1 MGGCSAKKSD
11 SQPRSSIQA
20 ASSPGPSASAVGKYP
35 MPKSICARM
44 FISVSERA
52 KTVVFFPEGAFG
64 PTNNCVGIG
73 DVLRRRSHRIVF
85 IVEESFAGTLEAQ
98 GFEERTMRLTP
109 PPPTEEAPGQFWK
122 DFIRD
127 TAPVFRRSTTEQ
139 LGEFIAPTFQALID
153 GAKYVDAQLTEI
165 IGALEPDL
173 VVEDNVVS
181 FPALFAAGAPWARI
195 DSCNPLEIKD
205 PDLPPVFSGLPS
217 EDRSGW
223 GEFWEAYRAAPAAS
237 PADFDEFGR
246 GPGPPPLPADDFIHA
261 SPTLNLYLYPE
272 EVDYP
277 RRRALGPTWH
287 NLGASVRATD
297 PDWRLPEELAAGPEP
312 LVYLSLGSLGS
323 ADVELMRTLVAEL
336 AEAPYRFIVSK
347 GPQADEFELAPNM
360 VGAEFLPQTS
370 VLPQVDLVITH
381 GGNNTVTESLFFGKP
396 MGVLPIFWDQHD
408 NARRLDETGFG
419 IHVDTYAHDPA
430 DLTSAIARL
439 LDDGALADRLAQTSR
454 RLQAARGT
462 ELAATLIERAASAA

>member
-1 MGGCSAKKSD
+1 
-11 SQPRSSIQA
+11 
-20 ASSPGPSASAVGKYP
+20 
-35 MPKSICARM
+35 M
-44 FISVSERA
+44 FSNVSERA
-52 KTVVFFPEGAFG
+52 ATIVFFPEGAFG

-73 DVLRRRSHRIVF
+73 DVLRRRGHRVVF

-109 PPPTEEAPGQFWK
+109 PPETEEAPGQFWK

-127 TAPVFRRSTTEQ
+127 TAPVFRKSTTVQ
-139 LGEFIAPTFQALID
+139 LSEFIAPTFQALID
-153 GAKYVDAQLTEI
+153 GAKYVDARLIEI
-165 IGALEPDL
+165 LGELEPDL
-173 VVEDNVVS
+173 VTCDNVVT
-181 FPALFAAGAPWARI
+181 FPALFAAGRPWARI

-223 GEFWEAYRAAPAAS
+223 ADFWDAYRAAHAGMH
-237 PADFDEFGR
+237 ADFDEFCRER
-246 GPGPPPLPADDFIHA
+246 GAPPLPRDDFIHA

-277 RRRALGPTWH
+277 RREPLGPTWH

-297 PDWRLPEELAAGPEP
+297 PDWQLPAELEGGEEP

-323 ADVELMRTLVAEL
+323 ADVELMRILVAEL

-347 GPQADEFELAPNM
+347 GPQAEEYELAPNM

-370 VLPQVDLVITH
+370 VLPEVDLVITH

-396 MGVLPIFWDQHD
+396 MVVLPIFWDQHD
-408 NARRLDETGFG
+408 NAQRIDETGFG
-419 IHVDTYAHDPA
+419 VRIDTYAHDPA
-430 DLTSAIARL
+430 DLRAAIAHL

-454 RLQAARGT
+454 RLQAAPGT
-462 ELAATLIERAASAA
+462 ELAADLIERTVLSPD

>member
-1 MGGCSAKKSD
+1 
-11 SQPRSSIQA
+11 
-20 ASSPGPSASAVGKYP
+20 
-35 MPKSICARM
+35 
-44 FISVSERA
+44 VSERA
-52 KTVVFFPEGAFG
+52 ATIVFFPEGAFG

-73 DVLRRRSHRIVF
+73 DVLRRRGHRVVF

-98 GFEERTMRLTP
+98 GFEERTMRLNP
-109 PPPTEEAPGQFWK
+109 PPETQEAPGQFWK
-122 DFIRD
+122 DFIRE
-127 TAPVFRRSTTEQ
+127 TAPVFRKPTIDQ
-139 LGEFIAPTFQALID
+139 LAEFIAPTFQALID
-153 GAKYVDAQLTEI
+153 GSKYVDARLTEI
-165 IGALEPDL
+165 LGELEPDL
-173 VVEDNVVS
+173 VVEDNVVT
-181 FPALFAAGAPWARI
+181 FPALFASGRPWARI
-195 DSCNPLEIKD
+195 ASCNPLEIKD

-223 GEFWEAYRAAPAAS
+223 GDFREAYRAAHAEMH
-237 PADFDEFGR
+237 ADFDEFCRER
-246 GPGPPPLPADDFIHA
+246 GAPPLPRDDFIHA

-277 RRRALGPTWH
+277 RRGALGPTWH

-297 PDWRLPEELAAGPEP
+297 PDWRLPEELAGSSEP

-336 AEAPYRFIVSK
+336 AEAPYRIIVSK

-396 MGVLPIFWDQHD
+396 MVLLPIFWDQHD
-408 NARRLDETGFG
+408 NAQRIDETGYG
-419 IHVDTYAHDPA
+419 IRLDTYAHGA
-430 DLTSAIARL
+430 DELQAAIARL
-439 LDDGALADRLAQTSR
+439 LDDGELADRLAQASR

-462 ELAATLIERAASAA
+462 ELAADLIERAAISSS

>member
-1 MGGCSAKKSD
+1 MALIFSNV
-11 SQPRSSIQA
+11 
-20 ASSPGPSASAVGKYP
+20 SASA
-35 MPKSICARM
+35 STI
-44 FISVSERA
+44 
-52 KTVVFFPEGAFG
+52 VFFPEGAFG

-73 DVLRRRSHRIVF
+73 DVLRRRGHRVVF

-109 PPPTEEAPGQFWK
+109 PPETEEAPGQFWK

-127 TAPVFRRSTTEQ
+127 TAPVFRKPTIEQ
-139 LGEFIAPTFQALID
+139 LGDFIAPTFQALID
-153 GAKYVDAQLTEI
+153 GAKYVDARLTEI
-165 IGALEPDL
+165 IGELEPDL

-181 FPALFAAGAPWARI
+181 FPALFASGRPWARI

-205 PDLPPVFSGLPS
+205 PDVPPVFSGLPS

-223 GEFWEAYRAAPAAS
+223 AEFWDAYRAAHDEMH
-237 PADFDEFGR
+237 ADFDEFCRER
-246 GPGPPPLPADDFIHA
+246 GAPPLPRDDFIHA

-277 RRRALGPTWH
+277 RRDPLGPTWH
-287 NLGASVRATD
+287 NLEASVRATD
-297 PDWRLPEELAAGPEP
+297 PDWRLPEELSGGEEP
-312 LVYLSLGSLGS
+312 LIYLSLGSLGS

-336 AEAPYRFIVSK
+336 GEAPYRFIVSK
-347 GPQADEFELAPNM
+347 GPQASEFDLAPNM

-396 MGVLPIFWDQHD
+396 MLILPIFWDQHD
-408 NARRLDETGFG
+408 NAQRLDETGFG
-419 IHVDTYAHDPA
+419 VRIDTYAHEPA
-430 DLTSAIARL
+430 DLLTAIARL
-439 LDDGALADRLAQTSR
+439 LDDGALTDRLAQTSR
-454 RLQAARGT
+454 RLHSARGT
-462 ELAATLIERAASAA
+462 EIAATLIERAARPIP

>member
-1 MGGCSAKKSD
+1 
-11 SQPRSSIQA
+11 
-20 ASSPGPSASAVGKYP
+20 
-35 MPKSICARM
+35 M

-52 KTVVFFPEGAFG
+52 STIVFFPEGAFG

-73 DVLRRRSHRIVF
+73 DVLRRRGHRVLF

-109 PPPTEEAPGQFWK
+109 PPETEEAPGQFWK

-139 LGEFIAPTFQALID
+139 LGEFIAPTFEALID
-153 GAKYVDAQLTEI
+153 GAKYVDARLLEI
-165 IGALEPDL
+165 LDELRPDL
-173 VVEDNVVS
+173 VVEDNVVT
-181 FPALFAAGAPWARI
+181 FPALFASGVPWARI

-217 EDRSGW
+217 TDRSGW
-223 GEFWEAYRAAPAAS
+223 ADFWDAYRAAHDEMH
-237 PADFDEFGR
+237 ADFDQFCRER
-246 GPGPPPLPADDFIHA
+246 GAPPLPRDDFIHE

-277 RRRALGPTWH
+277 RRRGLGPTWH

-297 PDWRLPEELAAGPEP
+297 AAWEVPAELVGEGP

-347 GPQADEFELAPNM
+347 GPQAAEFDLAPNM

-370 VLPQVDLVITH
+370 VLPEVDLIITH

-396 MGVLPIFWDQHD
+396 MIVLPIFWDQHD
-408 NARRLDETGFG
+408 NAQRIDETGFG
-419 IHVDTYAHDPA
+419 VRVDTYAHDPT
-430 DLTSAIARL
+430 DLRAAIARL
-439 LDDGALADRLAQTSR
+439 LDDAALADRLAQTSR
-454 RLQAARGT
+454 RLQSAPGT
-462 ELAATLIERAASAA
+462 ELAADLIERAAAPVD

>member
-1 MGGCSAKKSD
+1 
-11 SQPRSSIQA
+11 
-20 ASSPGPSASAVGKYP
+20 
-35 MPKSICARM
+35 
-44 FISVSERA
+44 
-52 KTVVFFPEGAFG
+52 
-64 PTNNCVGIG
+64 
-73 DVLRRRSHRIVF
+73 
-85 IVEESFAGTLEAQ
+85 
-98 GFEERTMRLTP
+98 
-109 PPPTEEAPGQFWK
+109 
-122 DFIRD
+122 
-127 TAPVFRRSTTEQ
+127 
-139 LGEFIAPTFQALID
+139 
-153 GAKYVDAQLTEI
+153 
-165 IGALEPDL
+165 

-223 GEFWEAYRAAPAAS
+223 ADFRTAYRAAHDEMH
-237 PADFDEFGR
+237 ADFDQFCRER
-246 GPGPPPLPADDFIHA
+246 GAPPLPRDDFIHA

-277 RRRALGPTWH
+277 RREPLGPTWH
-287 NLGASVRATD
+287 NLGASVRDTD
-297 PDWRLPEELAAGPEP
+297 AEWQVPEELAGGSEP

-396 MGVLPIFWDQHD
+396 MVVLPIFWDQHD
-408 NARRLDETGFG
+408 NAQRLDETGFG
-419 IHVDTYAHDPA
+419 IRVDTYAHEPEE
-430 DLTSAIARL
+430 LRGAIARL

-454 RLQAARGT
+454 RLRAARGT
-462 ELAATLIERAASAA
+462 ELAADLIERAVNQGSS

>member
-1 MGGCSAKKSD
+1 
-11 SQPRSSIQA
+11 
-20 ASSPGPSASAVGKYP
+20 
-35 MPKSICARM
+35 M
-44 FISVSERA
+44 FSSVSERA
-52 KTVVFFPEGAFG
+52 RTIVFFPEGAFG

-73 DVLRRRSHRIVF
+73 DVLRRRGHRVVF

-109 PPPTEEAPGQFWK
+109 PPQAEEAPGQFWK

-127 TAPVFRRSTTEQ
+127 TAPVFRKSTTEQ
-139 LGEFIAPTFQALID
+139 LAEFIAPTFQALID
-153 GAKYVDAQLTEI
+153 GARYVDAGLTEI

-205 PDLPPVFSGLPS
+205 ADLPPVFSGLPS

-223 GEFWEAYRAAPAAS
+223 ADFIDAYRAAHDEMH
-237 PADFDEFGR
+237 ADFDQFCQER
-246 GPGPPPLPADDFIHA
+246 GAPPLPRDDFIHA

-272 EVDYP
+272 EVDY
-277 RRRALGPTWH
+277 RRREPLGPTWH

-297 PDWRLPEELAAGPEP
+297 AEWELPAELAGSDEP

-347 GPQADEFELAPNM
+347 GPQGDEFELAPNM
-360 VGAEFLPQTS
+360 VGAEFLPQTK

-396 MGVLPIFWDQHD
+396 MVVLPIFWDQHD
-408 NARRLDETGFG
+408 NAQRLDETGFG
-419 IHVDTYAHDPA
+419 IRVDTYAHRPE
-430 DLTSAIARL
+430 DLTGAITRL

-454 RLQAARGT
+454 RLQDARGT
-462 ELAATLIERAASAA
+462 ELAADLIEQAANGGSS

>member
-1 MGGCSAKKSD
+1 MFTSV
-11 SQPRSSIQA
+11 
-20 ASSPGPSASAVGKYP
+20 SASA
-35 MPKSICARM
+35 STI
-44 FISVSERA
+44 
-52 KTVVFFPEGAFG
+52 VFFPEGAFG

-73 DVLRRRSHRIVF
+73 DVLRRRGHRVLF

-109 PPPTEEAPGQFWK
+109 PPQTEEAPGQFWK

-127 TAPVFRRSTTEQ
+127 TAPVFRKSTTEQ

-153 GAKYVDAQLTEI
+153 GAKYVDRRLTEI
-165 IGALEPDL
+165 IGELEPDL
-173 VVEDNVVS
+173 VVEDNVVT
-181 FPALFAAGAPWARI
+181 FPALFASGVPWARI

-217 EDRSGW
+217 EGRSGW
-223 GEFWEAYRAAPAAS
+223 DGFWDAYRAAHDEMH
-237 PADFDEFGR
+237 ADFDEFCRER
-246 GPGPPPLPADDFIHA
+246 GAPPLPREDFIHA
-261 SPTLNLYLYPE
+261 SPTLNLYLYPD

-287 NLGASVRATD
+287 NLQASVRATD
-297 PDWRLPEELAAGPEP
+297 AAWEVPAELAGEEP

-336 AEAPYRFIVSK
+336 AEAPYRFVVSK
-347 GPQADEFELAPNM
+347 GPQAAEFELAPNM

-370 VLPQVDLVITH
+370 VLPEVDLVITH

-396 MGVLPIFWDQHD
+396 MVVLPIFWDQHD
-408 NARRLDETGFG
+408 NAQRLDETGFG
-419 IHVDTYAHDPA
+419 IRVDTYAHDPG
-430 DLTSAIARL
+430 DLRGAIARL
-439 LDDGALADRLAQTSR
+439 LDDASLADRLAQASR
-454 RLQAARGT
+454 RLQSARGT
-462 ELAATLIERAASAA
+462 ERAADLIERAAANPA

>member
-1 MGGCSAKKSD
+1 MALIFSNV
-11 SQPRSSIQA
+11 
-20 ASSPGPSASAVGKYP
+20 SASART
-35 MPKSICARM
+35 I
-44 FISVSERA
+44 
-52 KTVVFFPEGAFG
+52 VFFPEGAFG

-73 DVLRRRSHRIVF
+73 DVLRRRGHRVVF

-109 PPPTEEAPGQFWK
+109 PPETEEAPGQFWK

-127 TAPVFRRSTTEQ
+127 TAPVFRRPTIEQ

-153 GAKYVDAQLTEI
+153 GAKYVDARLTEI
-165 IGALEPDL
+165 IGELEPDL

-181 FPALFAAGAPWARI
+181 FPALFASGRPWARI

-223 GEFWEAYRAAPAAS
+223 AEFWDAYRAAHDEMH
-237 PADFDEFGR
+237 ADFDEFCRER
-246 GPGPPPLPADDFIHA
+246 GAPPLPRDDFIHA
-261 SPTLNLYLYPE
+261 SPRLNLYLYPE

-277 RRRALGPTWH
+277 RRDPLGPTWH
-287 NLGASVRATD
+287 NLEASVRATD
-297 PDWRLPEELAAGPEP
+297 PDWRLPEELAVGQEP

-347 GPQADEFELAPNM
+347 GPQANEFELAPNM

-370 VLPQVDLVITH
+370 VLPKVDLVVTH

-396 MGVLPIFWDQHD
+396 MVLLPIFWDQHD
-408 NARRLDETGFG
+408 NAQRLDETGFG
-419 IHVDTYAHDPA
+419 IRVDTYAHDPA
-430 DLTSAIARL
+430 DLRTAIGRL
-439 LDDGALADRLAQTSR
+439 LDDGALADRLSQTSR
-454 RLQAARGT
+454 RLQSARGT
-462 ELAATLIERAASAA
+462 ELAATLIERAVRPIP

>member
-1 MGGCSAKKSD
+1 MFSNVSE
-11 SQPRSSIQA
+11 QA
-20 ASSPGPSASAVGKYP
+20 AT
-35 MPKSICARM
+35 I
-44 FISVSERA
+44 
-52 KTVVFFPEGAFG
+52 VFFPEGAFG

-73 DVLRRRSHRIVF
+73 DVLRRRGHRVAF

-109 PPPTEEAPGQFWK
+109 PPETEEAPGQFWK

-127 TAPVFRRSTTEQ
+127 TAPVFRRPTIEQ

-153 GAKYVDAQLTEI
+153 GAKYVDARLLEI
-165 IGALEPDL
+165 IGELEPDL
-173 VVEDNVVS
+173 VVEDNVVT
-181 FPALFAAGAPWARI
+181 FPALFAGGARWARI

-217 EDRSGW
+217 ADRSGW
-223 GEFWEAYRAAPAAS
+223 AEFRDAYRAAHAEIH
-237 PADFDEFGR
+237 ADFDQFCRER
-246 GPGPPPLPADDFIHA
+246 GAPPLPGDDFIHA
-261 SPTLNLYLYPE
+261 SPTLNLYLYPD

-277 RRRALGPTWH
+277 RREVLDPTWH
-287 NLGASVRATD
+287 NLQASVRGTD
-297 PDWRLPEELAAGPEP
+297 PDWRLPGEIAGGEEP

-323 ADVELMRTLVAEL
+323 ADVPLMRSLVAEL

-370 VLPQVDLVITH
+370 VLPMVDLVITH

-396 MGVLPIFWDQHD
+396 MVVLPIFWDQHD
-408 NARRLDETGFG
+408 NAQRVHETGYGVRLPTYTFDDDQLTGALSRVLSDGAMRAACEAAGRRLRESPGTT
-419 IHVDTYAHDPA
+419 V
-430 DLTSAIARL
+430 
-439 LDDGALADRLAQTSR
+439 
-454 RLQAARGT
+454 AAG
-462 ELAATLIERAASAA
+462 LIEQLASTGEPVIRGA